1 MTLEP
6 DRTNYGLLDRRD
18 QQYLRDAT
26 NEQKRTEKGQIDAE
40 RIRREI
46 YHGLLDFTLIAA
58 ELEGPDRQALF
69 EQIPED
75 RELQRGIEST
85 LAFLYRGLDSAG
97 HDFENV
103 LASGLQRPEEG
114 ILRGRITQNGD
125 DSAIL
130 ELEPKFFDVNR
141 EPEEYTDEEL
151 GMLLYSGQIDRTE
164 ALDLLKNREERRDD
178 E

>member
-1 MTLEP
+1 MTLET
-6 DRTNYGLLDRRD
+6 DRGLLNRRD
-18 QQYLRDAT
+18 RQYLRDAT
-26 NEQKRTEKGQIDAE
+26 DEQKRTEKGQIDSD

-97 HDFENV
+97 HDFEDV

-125 DSAIL
+125 DGAIL

-151 GMLLYSGQIDRTE
+151 GMLLYAGQIDGGQ
-164 ALDLLKNREERRDD
+164 ALDILRNREELRDD

>member
-46 YHGLLDFTLIAA
+46 YHGLLDFTVIAT
-58 ELEGPDRQALF
+58 ELEGQERRELF

-75 RELQRGIEST
+75 RELQRGIESV
-85 LAFLYRGLDSAG
+85 LAFLYRGLDECG
-97 HDFENV
+97 QNFRDI
-103 LASGLQRPEEG
+103 LASGLQHPEED
-114 ILRGRITQNGD
+114 ILRGRIARNGHNG
-125 DSAIL
+125 AIL
-130 ELEPKFFDVNR
+130 ELEPKFFDVSR
-141 EPEEYTDEEL
+141 EPDEYTDEEL
-151 GMLLYSGQIDRTE
+151 GMLLYAGQIDGDQ
-164 ALDLLKNREERRDD
+164 ALNILQAREENETGD
-178 E
+178 